1 MVTARQRADN
11 ARAGPENRPAAS
23 GGSVAPIWVLNC
35 VLALAAG
42 VVYVL
47 GIAPLPHGSA
57 APILVIAAL
66 AASFAAGEW
75 WRVFIHFRQEAQ
87 SFSLSEIPLVI
98 GIFVLAGDPGPLV
111 LARVLGAGIGL
122 GLLRRQ
128 DPMKLIFNLASFALE
143 TETVTILVHHISRHR
158 PDRAWSTG
166 SGCCSS
172 CPPHRCWVFAL
183 TVLAISLAEGRQSR
197 HQWVQPTVIVLVG
210 GFANCS
216 LGLVVVARCSSA
228 RSGGAAGFCV
238 TPLAA
243 IWASYV
249 LYTREHQKHQ
259 RLQYL
264 YESSDMLQR
273 ASSDG
278 AAIPELLDQLCKV
291 FRADI
296 ATVCLLPVATGTG
309 SWRTISNSRGSSD
322 NFDSALSTDLLERFV
337 PLLDE
342 TKRGLIVTQSTSDPE
357 LRNGSPR
364 RGTATPW
371 RRCCRARACCWGRWL
386 SPTV

>member
-143 TETVTILVHHISRHR
+143 TETVTILVHHISGTDPTERGR
-158 PDRAWSTG
+158 RG
-166 SGCCSS
+166 SGYCSS
-172 CPPHRCWVFAL
+172 CPPHRCWV
-183 TVLAISLAEGRQSR
+183 SR
-197 HQWVQPTVIVLVG
+197 
-210 GFANCS
+210 
-216 LGLVVVARCSSA
+216 
-228 RSGGAAGFCV
+228 
-238 TPLAA
+238 
-243 IWASYV
+243 
-249 LYTREHQKHQ
+249 
-259 RLQYL
+259 
-264 YESSDMLQR
+264 
-273 ASSDG
+273 
-278 AAIPELLDQLCKV
+278 
-291 FRADI
+291 
-296 ATVCLLPVATGTG
+296 
-309 SWRTISNSRGSSD
+309 
-322 NFDSALSTDLLERFV
+322 
-337 PLLDE
+337 
-342 TKRGLIVTQSTSDPE
+342 
-357 LRNGSPR
+357 
-364 RGTATPW
+364 
-371 RRCCRARACCWGRWL
+371 
-386 SPTV
+386 